1 MKIVQTPHD
10 VLLKQAHPVEKIT
23 KEIQQIIA
31 DMKVVLKGSSIGIGL
46 AAPQVGIS
54 LQIFLAAPT
63 LQEKR
68 KTEAPIYTFINPK
81 IISLMGQVKKPDDKA
96 LEGCLSIPD
105 VWGPVS
111 RNEIVKLQYMDETG
125 KVRTRT
131 FNGIMATIV
140 QHEGDHLNGTLFT
153 HRAVEQNGRLFRV
166 NKETEK
172 LEEIEM

>member
-1 MKIVQTPHD
+1 MKIIHTPND
-10 VLLKQAHPVEKIT
+10 VLLKKAARVEKIT
-23 KEIQQIIA
+23 PEVTKIIEE
-31 DMKVVLKGSSIGIGL
+31 MKTTLKGSNIGIGL

-54 LQIFLAAPT
+54 LQLFLAAPT

-68 KTEAPIYTFINPK
+68 KTPAPINVFINPE
-81 IISLMGQVKKPDDKA
+81 IMSYIGDVVKPDDKA

-111 RNEIVKLQYMDETG
+111 RYQIVKLKYMDETG
-125 KVRTRT
+125 KVRSKT
-131 FNGIMATIV
+131 FTGLMATIV
-140 QHEGDHLNGTLFT
+140 QHEVDHLNGVLFT
-153 HRAVEQNGRLFRV
+153 HHVVEQNGRLFRV

>member
-1 MKIVQTPHD
+1 MKINHTPND
-10 VLLKQAHPVEKIT
+10 VLLKKAQPVEKIT
-23 KEIQQIIA
+23 KEVLQII
-31 DMKVVLKGSSIGIGL
+31 DEMKTTLKGSDIGIGL

-54 LQIFLAAPT
+54 LQIFLASPT

-68 KTEAPIYTFINPK
+68 KTEAPIYTFINPE
-81 IISLMGQVKKPDDKA
+81 IVSLMGQVKKPDDKA

-111 RNEIVKLQYMDETG
+111 RNEIVKLKYMDETG

-131 FNGIMATIV
+131 FNGLMAVIV
-140 QHEGDHLNGTLFT
+140 QHEVDHLNGTLFT
-153 HRAVEQNGRLFRV
+153 HRVVEQNGHLYRV

>member
-1 MKIVQTPHD
+1 MKIIHTPND
-10 VLLKQAHPVEKIT
+10 VLLKKAAPVEKIT
-23 KEIQQIIA
+23 KEVEQIIA
-31 DMKVVLKGSSIGIGL
+31 DMKVALKGSSIGIGL

-68 KTEAPIYTFINPK
+68 KTEAPIYVFINPE
-81 IISLMGQVKKPDDKA
+81 IVSFMGQVKKPDDKA

-111 RNEIVKLQYMDETG
+111 RNEIVKLKYMDEKG
-125 KVRTRT
+125 RVRQRT
-131 FNGIMATIV
+131 FNGLMSTIV
-140 QHEGDHLNGTLFT
+140 QHEVDHLNGTLFT
-153 HRAVEQNGRLFRV
+153 HRVIEQNGHLYRV
-166 NKETEK
+166 NPETEK

>member
-1 MKIVQTPHD
+1 MKIIHTPND
-10 VLLKQAHPVEKIT
+10 ILLKKAQPVEKIT
-23 KEIQQIIA
+23 KEVQQIIA
-31 DMKVVLKGSSIGIGL
+31 DMKAALKNSDIGIGL

-63 LQEKR
+63 LQEKQ
-68 KTEAPIYTFINPK
+68 KAEAPIYTFINPT
-81 IISLMGQVKKPDDKA
+81 IVSLMGQIKKPDNKV

-111 RNEIVKLQYMDETG
+111 RSELVKLQYMDETG

-131 FNGIMATIV
+131 YNGTMATII
-140 QHEGDHLNGTLFT
+140 QHEVDHLNGTLFT
-153 HRAVEQNGRLFRV
+153 HRVVDQNQRLFRV